1 MMPIFPS
8 SSSPIRFDDT
18 RRAELSPTSGERKE
32 LSEEDSSIFDSNNSD
47 REHRINKDS
56 DLSVKDIETSDNNE
70 NKTSRNKN
78 NIENN
83 SLSIYDEL
91 LNESFGTK
99 TR

>member
-1 MMPIFPS
+1 MPIFPS

-32 LSEEDSSIFDSNNSD
+32 LSEEDSSMFDSNNSD
-47 REHRINKDS
+47 REHKTHQKSELS
-56 DLSVKDIETSDNNE
+56 DKDIDSTDDNE
-70 NKTSRNKN
+70 NKTTRNKHN
-78 NIENN
+78 FESN

>member
-1 MMPIFPS
+1 MPIFPS

-47 REHRINKDS
+47 REHKTNHKS
-56 DLSVKDIETSDNNE
+56 DQSDRVIDTTDNNE
-70 NKTSRNKN
+70 NNTSIKKN
-78 NIENN
+78 NFESN